1 MADLIGLLSIQIVF
15 IITFLIARKWPD
27 ISKII
32 FSAFSLR
39 VFLMLI
45 GHYFI
50 SLPDSTKDAMG
61 FEWGTWNRA
70 KDGFINVLYN
80 YPGMSMEFYQWL
92 MAFPYSLFGRSIL
105 MLQSISLLFGLGCI
119 LLGWLLAK
127 KIWGKDIATKVG
139 WIMALFPTLVLYS
152 ILTLREVYACFFLL
166 VAMHGIYNWN
176 RNYDYKS
183 IILTMFGFIAG
194 TFFHG
199 GMIFGA
205 FIFGMFVILH
215 SLKKVSNLIL
225 SYRTSPKHLFIIL
238 LTIGFLQLYTSNK
251 IFIPK
256 IGYFKDAINLDRM
269 RDEVKFRLVG
279 NASYP
284 SWTQINSSSEFI
296 YKGIVRSGYFLFSPF
311 PWDVKSKSHLVGMF
325 DGFIYI
331 ILIYY
336 VFRNR
341 KNIWNDPTLKII
353 LLVLVFYFFVFGIGV
368 SNSGA
373 AVRHRSKFFIE
384 ILILAAPFIPTFSF
398 SKKKNRF

>member
-127 KIWGKDIATKVG
+127 KNLGQR
-139 WIMALFPTLVLYS
+139 YS
-152 ILTLREVYACFFLL
+152 NKSWLDNGFISNF
-166 VAMHGIYNWN
+166 
-176 RNYDYKS
+176 S
-183 IILTMFGFIAG
+183 IIL
-194 TFFHG
+194 
-199 GMIFGA
+199 
-205 FIFGMFVILH
+205 
-215 SLKKVSNLIL
+215 N
-225 SYRTSPKHLFIIL
+225 
-238 LTIGFLQLYTSNK
+238 
-251 IFIPK
+251 
-256 IGYFKDAINLDRM
+256 IN
-269 RDEVKFRLVG
+269 
-279 NASYP
+279 P
-284 SWTQINSSSEFI
+284 SR
-296 YKGIVRSGYFLFSPF
+296 GLR
-311 PWDVKSKSHLVGMF
+311 
-325 DGFIYI
+325 
-331 ILIYY
+331 
-336 VFRNR
+336 VF
-341 KNIWNDPTLKII
+341 
-353 LLVLVFYFFVFGIGV
+353 
-368 SNSGA
+368 
-373 AVRHRSKFFIE
+373 
-384 ILILAAPFIPTFSF
+384 FSF
-398 SKKKNRF
+398 SGDARYLQLE